1 MKRYAEAVLNGHPD
15 KFCDL
20 LADALIK
27 EAYAIDQVAFAQVEA
42 SVWSDQL
49 FLTGAIATSRPL
61 ELDTVGIVHKLGKQ
75 IGYTESNHIDVT
87 RYHVHDHVCKVHK
100 DSEFWNDYV
109 NDQCIVT
116 GYAGYDALTR
126 FLPPEQFAIWFFRD
140 WLVRLLES
148 DNLKRYGPDGK
159 ILLVMEENG
168 DSWELKALLLSMQHP
183 SKIGFTLLV
192 EELMK
197 ALQFIYEAL
206 QHHDARWCLPFKDI
220 KVLVNPNGPFV
231 EGGSDGDNGQTGRK
245 LVMDYYGPRIP
256 IGGGALY
263 GKCLTH
269 IDRLASDAAR
279 DFALDLVQQGAEH
292 AFIQL
297 CYAPG
302 LSQPLDVNVESSV
315 LPSFDT
321 YEFFDSSNLLQ
332 RVDTNRLNYDL
343 YGLDS
348 FYARTTLPY

>member
-1 MKRYAEAVLNGHPD
+1 MKRYAEVVLNGHPD

-20 LADALIK
+20 LADALIR
-27 EAYAIDQVAFAQVEA
+27 EAYAVDQVAFAQVEA

-49 FLTGAIATSRPL
+49 FLTGAIATAQPL
-61 ELDTVGIVHKLGKQ
+61 TLDTEAIIHSLGKQ

-87 RYHVHDHVCKVHK
+87 RYQIHDHVCKVHK

-109 NDQCIVT
+109 NDQCIVS

-126 FLPPEQFAIWFFRD
+126 FLPPEQFAVWFFRER
-140 WLVRLLES
+140 LVRMLENGS
-148 DNLKRYGPDGK
+148 LKGYGPDAK
-159 ILLVMEENG
+159 LLIVMEEQGNA
-168 DSWELKALLLSMQHP
+168 WELETLLLSMQHP
-183 SKIGFTLLV
+183 KQIGFTFLV
-192 EELMK
+192 EELMQ
-197 ALQFIYEAL
+197 ALQLIYNQL
-206 QHHDARWCLPFKDI
+206 QEHDARWCRPFQKI
-220 KVLVNPNGPFV
+220 KILVNPNGPFI

-269 IDRLASDAAR
+269 IDRLASNAAR
-279 DFALDLVQQGAEH
+279 NFALDLMNQGAEH
-292 AFIQL
+292 ALIQL

-302 LSQPLDVNVESSV
+302 LSRPLDVKIDCSIT
-315 LPSFDT
+315 PSFNP
-321 YEFFDSSNLLQ
+321 YEHFDSTNLLHF
-332 RVDTNRLNYDL
+332 VDKSQLNYDL

-348 FYARTTLPY
+348 FYARSAN